1 MNLRIE
7 LATCRDLESVSETR
21 KSAILTDA
29 RSALPEEE
37 VVAWAGKRK
46 EAEIREQIGRGEIW
60 VARSSTG
67 RVEAWVR
74 AINEKVEGLYVAE
87 KHQRL
92 GIGRDLLLFI
102 EKKMAQEGVEMAYLD
117 AALNAIE
124 FYRSCGYTELTDK
137 RCESTQ
143 GMEKTLPMS
152 NKS

>member
-7 LATCRDLESVSETR
+7 LATRRDLESVIETR

-29 RSALPEEE
+29 PSAFPDEE

-87 KHQRL
+87 GYQRL

-102 EKKMAQEGVEMAYLD
+102 EKKMAQVGVETAYLD

-124 FYRSCGYTELTDK
+124 FYRSCGYTELSDK
-137 RCESTQ
+137 RCGTTQ
-143 GMEKTLPMS
+143 GMEKTLQMS